1 MTPNPAKPDQHP
13 EIHAFPLGPFET
25 NCYVIADPGA
35 GPGDR
40 CWVVDCGIE
49 PRRLINDIE
58 SRALEPE
65 AVVLTHAHLDHIAGL
80 FEFRRRFPNTPIWI
94 HEAEK
99 EWPTDPMLNLSAGY
113 GVEVTAP
120 TPDRLLR
127 HGEAINLCGRPWQV
141 RHTPGH
147 SPGGITLYHEAS
159 GTAIVGDTLFAGS
172 IGRHDFP
179 GSDFATLARSIR
191 EQLYTLP
198 NETTV
203 LPGHGPTTT
212 FGREKL
218 SNPFVRADGV
228 TV

>member
-1 MTPNPAKPDQHP
+1 MTQVPDKPDQRP
-13 EIHAFPLGPFET
+13 EIRAFPLGPFET
-25 NCYVIADPGA
+25 NCYVVSAPDPE
-35 GPGDR
+35 PGDP

-49 PRRLINDIE
+49 PGRMIDAIE
-58 SRALEPE
+58 SLGLEPE

-99 EWPTDPMLNLSAGY
+99 DWLTDPMLNLSAGY

-120 TPDRLLR
+120 TPDRLLK
-127 HGEAINLCGRPWQV
+127 HAETLTLLGQPWQV

-147 SPGGITLYHEAS
+147 SPGGITLYHAPS

-179 GSDFATLARSIR
+179 GSDFATLAKSIR
-191 EQLYTLP
+191 EQIYTLP
-198 NETTV
+198 ESTVV

-212 FGREKL
+212 VGHEKL
-218 SNPFVRADGV
+218 SNPFVRADDV
-228 TV
+228 SV